1 MNLNCIIPFSKG
13 EIHMSNTF
21 NKNIEIDA
29 DLQKAAMVAINEVLG
44 TKKDEKVLIITNPD
58 KDVQSISMALYDAAI
73 EVGALPVLIFQ
84 TVKTQLDFA
93 EESVIHAIESNPDI
107 ILSISKQKLG
117 KDKKALKNPYKVG
130 DKEYDSTFHYLLNEK
145 KARSFWSP
153 SVTAKMFA
161 ETVPIDYAE
170 LKEICTKIKDE
181 LDKALEVHIT
191 APSGT
196 DIVIGLRNREAKADD
211 GNFREMGKGGNLPC
225 GEVFI
230 SPELGASYGTIVFD
244 GSITLEG
251 GEIIIK
257 TPIMAEVENGFVMDI
272 DGEDEAGELKKTID
286 KAEKTVKEFVTQGK
300 IQKDMEASYIKN
312 ARNLGELG
320 IGLNKNAKIVGNML
334 EDEKVYGTC
343 HIAIGSNYDDD
354 AKSLIHLD
362 GLIKRPTIRVK
373 YEDGREKTIIED
385 GEVV

>member
-1 MNLNCIIPFSKG
+1 MANKFNDNTQ
-13 EIHMSNTF
+13 IH
-21 NKNIEIDA
+21 EA
-29 DLQKAAMVAINEVLG
+29 LQKAARVAITEVLD

-58 KDVQSISMALYDAAI
+58 KDVQSISMALYDAAF

-84 TVKTQLDFA
+84 PVKNQLDFA

-211 GNFREMGKGGNLPC
+211 GNFREEGKGGNLPC

-230 SPELGASYGTIVFD
+230 SPELGASNGTIAFD

-257 TPIMAEVENGFVMDI
+257 TPIIAEVENGFVMDI
-272 DGEDEAGELKKTID
+272 SGQNEAGELKKTID

-343 HIAIGSNYDDD
+343 HIAIGTNYDED

-362 GLIKRPTIRVK
+362 GLIKKPTIRVK